1 VATPQSKPMR
11 WIGSTL
17 DDLRKF
23 PDEVRESIGHAL
35 RAAQLGGKHPNA
47 RPLRGFHGA
56 GVLEVIEDFDGDT
69 YRAVYT
75 VRFAGVVYGLH
86 AFQKK
91 SRKGIETPKSDIDLV
106 KQRLKVAAE
115 DYKAIGRR

>member
-1 VATPQSKPMR
+1 MVIPQSKPMR

-23 PDEVRESIGHAL
+23 PDEVKEVIGHAL
-35 RAAQLGGKHPNA
+35 RAAQLGGKHQNA

-56 GVLEVIEDFDGDT
+56 GVLEVIDDFDGDT

-75 VRFAGVVYGLH
+75 IRFAGVVYGLH

-91 SRKGIETPKSDIDLV
+91 SKKGIETPKSDIDLV

-115 DYKAIGRR
+115 DYKAIRRG